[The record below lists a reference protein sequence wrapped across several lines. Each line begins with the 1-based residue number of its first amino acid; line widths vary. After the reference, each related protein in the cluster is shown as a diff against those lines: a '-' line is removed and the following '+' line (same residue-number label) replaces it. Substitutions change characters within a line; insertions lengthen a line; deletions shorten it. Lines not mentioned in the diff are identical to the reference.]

1 MTTFTEF
8 RGWHYC
14 RCHPTSWDVE
24 KILTLDDDVEVYSC
38 VCGVLYTIGEK
49 EMDEGP
55 VMEELM
61 DTEERIITNL
71 TGYAEQVY
79 LNSPKGQLEQSG
91 CKACGETVVLKDVKM
106 HEGILYHLTCWQDE
120 MTAKDQDALYD
131 DQREL
136 VRGNY

>member
-38 VCGVLYTIGEK
+38 VCGVLDTIGEK

-71 TGYAEQVY
+71 TGEAERVY
-79 LNSPKGQLEQSG
+79 LASDKGQFEQGG
-91 CKACGETVVLKDVKM
+91 CQACGEQVVLKDVKM
-106 HEGILYHLTCWQDE
+106 HEGLLFHKDCWADE
-120 MTAKDQDALYD
+120 MTAKDQMDLYD
-131 DQREL
+131 DQQEL
-136 VRGNY
+136 IRGNY